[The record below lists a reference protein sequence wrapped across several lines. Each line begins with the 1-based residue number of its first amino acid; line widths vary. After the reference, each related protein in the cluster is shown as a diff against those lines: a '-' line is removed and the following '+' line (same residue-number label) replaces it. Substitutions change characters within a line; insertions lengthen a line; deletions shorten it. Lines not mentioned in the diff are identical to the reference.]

1 VGAGQIVITVVVAVV
16 GLAIFLL
23 VLNAVSERI
32 LGVRVGKLRAGLAAV
47 VGLGAQV
54 SFESQVIWSQPTGR
68 AALIPLQIGIL
79 FLVAIL
85 FLVVAELVV
94 PTGTWPRPDRWWVEL
109 RRKLARARR
118 YSQITRIATA
128 HGLLSVRRA
137 RSSVVGGV
145 AERSELARSLRLAL
159 QEAGV
164 TFVKLGQQLSTRRD
178 LLSEEFVVELAH
190 LQQRVAPVSGERI
203 EALLTAELG
212 ASPREVF
219 AEFSSQPLAAASI
232 AQVHRARLHDGTEVI
247 VKVQRPGIRPL
258 VERDL
263 DITMRLAR
271 SLERTTDWGRALRVA
286 DLVGGFAA
294 ALLEELDFRIEAKN
308 AVAVATA
315 AAGHP
320 GSEVVIPEQ
329 HLQLSTE
336 RVLVMQLLRGR
347 TLSDPRSVCD
357 RPAAQRER
365 DANMLFDFLLR
376 EVMVDGVFHA
386 DPHPGNIMV
395 LDDGRLAL
403 LDFGAVGRIDSSLRG
418 ALQRMFIA
426 VERGDPQMLFD
437 TLFDLVARPEQL
449 DEQGLR
455 QALGR
460 FIAQHLGV
468 GATADM
474 TMFTELVRLAA
485 GYGLAV
491 PSEVAAA
498 FRAFAT
504 MDGTLRLLAP
514 GFDMVAQARSFA
526 AAHLG
531 AKFAPKSL
539 QALATDELM
548 AILPLLR
555 RLPRHIDQ
563 IAAAVEDGRARVNVR
578 LLAEPRDRD
587 LVTGWLHLAALTF
600 LGGMTGLMT
609 TLLWGNTAGPAITP
623 TISLFQLFGYIL
635 AVISAILV
643 LRVLFD
649 VFRIQRRR

>member
-1 VGAGQIVITVVVAVV
+1 VSAGQVVITIVVAIV

-23 VLNAVSERI
+23 VLNAISERV
-32 LGVRVGKLRAGLAAV
+32 LGVRVGKLRAALAAA

-54 SFESQVIWSQPTGR
+54 SFESQIIWSQPNRT

-94 PTGTWPRPDRWWVEL
+94 PTGTWPRPDRWWTEL
-109 RRKLARARR
+109 RGGFARARR
-118 YSQITRIATA
+118 YSQITRIASR
-128 HGLLSVRRA
+128 HGLLSVRRT
-137 RSSVVGGV
+137 RSGVVGGA

-178 LLSEEFVVELAH
+178 LLPEEFVVELSH
-190 LQQRVAPVSGERI
+190 LQQRVAPVAAERI

-212 ASPREVF
+212 ASPYELF
-219 AEFSSQPLAAASI
+219 AEFCPQPLAAASI

-247 VKVQRPGIRPL
+247 VKVQRPGVRPL

-263 DITMRLAR
+263 DITLRLAR
-271 SLERTTDWGRALRVA
+271 SLQRTTDWGQTLRVA
-286 DLVGGFAA
+286 DLVAGFAA
-294 ALLEELDFRIEAKN
+294 ALVEELDFRIEADN
-308 AVAVATA
+308 AVVVATA

-320 GSEVVIPEQ
+320 TPEVVIPEQ
-329 HLQLSTE
+329 YPQLGTK
-336 RVLVMQLLRGR
+336 RVLVMQLLPGR
-347 TLSDPRSVCD
+347 TLSDPQSVAD
-357 RPAAQRER
+357 RPPAQRER
-365 DANMLFDFLLR
+365 EANTLFEFLLR
-376 EVMVDGVFHA
+376 QVMVDGVFHA
-386 DPHPGNIMV
+386 DPHPGNLMV

-403 LDFGAVGRIDSSLRG
+403 LDFGAVGRIDSQLRG
-418 ALQRMFIA
+418 GLQQMFVA
-426 VERGDPQMLFD
+426 VERGDPQLLFD
-437 TLFDLVARPEQL
+437 TLFDVVARPEQL

-455 QALGR
+455 RALGQ
-460 FIAQHLGV
+460 FVAQHLGV

-474 TMFTELVRLAA
+474 TMFTELVRVAA
-485 GYGLAV
+485 TYGLAV

-504 MDGTLRLLAP
+504 MDGTLRLLDP

-526 AAHLG
+526 TDHLR
-531 AKFAPKSL
+531 ARFSPSSL
-539 QALATDELM
+539 QDMVTDELV
-548 AILPLLR
+548 ALLPLLR
-555 RLPRHIDQ
+555 RVPRHVDQ

-578 LLAEPRDRD
+578 LLADPRDRD
-587 LVTGWLHLAALTF
+587 LVTGWLHLGALTF

-609 TLLWGNTAGPAITP
+609 TLLWGNTAGPVITP

-635 AVISAILV
+635 AVVSAILI

-649 VFRIQRRR
+649 VFRIRRRR

>member
-1 VGAGQIVITVVVAVV
+1 MSAGLIVITVVVAVA

-32 LGVRVGKLRAGLAAV
+32 LGVRVGKLRAALAAV

-54 SFESQVIWSQPTGR
+54 SFESQVVWSQPNRT

-79 FLVAIL
+79 FLVAIM

-118 YSQITRIATA
+118 YSQITRIATR

-137 RSSVVGGV
+137 RSGVVGGA
-145 AERSELARSLRLAL
+145 AERGDLARSLRLAL

-178 LLSEEFVVELAH
+178 LLPEEFVDELAH
-190 LQQRVAPVSGERI
+190 LQQRVAPVAGQRI
-203 EALLTAELG
+203 EALLTEELG
-212 ASPREVF
+212 ASPRELF
-219 AEFSSQPLAAASI
+219 AEFCPQPLAAASI

-263 DITMRLAR
+263 DITLRLAQ
-271 SLERTTDWGRALRVA
+271 SLQRTTDWGRALGVV
-286 DLVGGFAA
+286 DLVEGFAA
-294 ALLEELDFRIEAKN
+294 ALLEELDFRVEARN
-308 AVAVATA
+308 MAAVATA
-315 AAGHP
+315 TAGHP
-320 GSEVVIPEQ
+320 APEVVIPQ
-329 HLQLSTE
+329 HYPQLSTQ
-336 RVLVMQLLRGR
+336 RVLTMQLLRGR
-347 TLSDPRSVCD
+347 TLSDPQSVRE

-365 DANMLFDFLLR
+365 DANMLFEFLLR

-395 LDDGRLAL
+395 LDDDRLGM
-403 LDFGAVGRIDSSLRG
+403 LDFGAVGRIDSQLRG
-418 ALQRMFIA
+418 GLQQMFIA
-426 VERGDPQMLFD
+426 VERGDPQLLFD
-437 TLFDLVARPEQL
+437 TLFDLVARPDQL
-449 DEQGLR
+449 DEQELR
-455 QALGR
+455 RALGQ
-460 FIAQHLGV
+460 FVAQHLGV
-468 GATADM
+468 GAAVDM
-474 TMFTELVRLAA
+474 TMFSELVRLAA
-485 GYGLAV
+485 AYGLAV
-491 PSEVAAA
+491 PPEVATA

-504 MDGTLRLLAP
+504 MDGSLRVLDPA
-514 GFDMVAQARSFA
+514 FDLVAQARSFA
-526 AAHLG
+526 GDHLR
-531 AKFAPKSL
+531 AKFSPSSV
-539 QALATDELM
+539 QEMVTDEL
-548 AILPLLR
+548 ATVLPLLR
-555 RLPRHIDQ
+555 RLPRRVDQ

-578 LLAEPRDRD
+578 LLADPRDRE
-587 LVTGWLHLAALTF
+587 LVTEWLHLAALTF

-609 TLLWGNTAGPAITP
+609 TLLWGNTAGPVITP

-635 AVISAILV
+635 AVVSAILI

-649 VFRIQRRR
+649 VFRIRRRR